1 MKVFSKLLA
10 GADAAN
16 NPSFGGTFPFD
27 VETPLMETR
36 WTIGSAL
43 YTFIAGGC
51 ASYYSDF
58 MGLFTVDIGA
68 SKDANIWHQGSAP
81 YWWSC

>member
-1 MKVFSKLLA
+1 MKVFSKLIA
-10 GADAAN
+10 GGSMTDTLTIGGAFAISVES
-16 NPSFGGTFPFD
+16 PS
-27 VETPLMETR
+27 VRASENV
-36 WTIGSAL
+36 GSAL